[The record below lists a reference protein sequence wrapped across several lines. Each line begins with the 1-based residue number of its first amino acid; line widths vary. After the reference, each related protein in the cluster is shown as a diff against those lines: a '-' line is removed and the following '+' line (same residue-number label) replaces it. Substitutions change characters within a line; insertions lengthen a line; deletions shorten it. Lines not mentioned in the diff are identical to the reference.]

1 MKRYSNR
8 SNFSTLS
15 EINVTP
21 LLDLAFVLLII
32 FMITTPLLEN
42 SMNLV
47 IPSSSAANAPISKAQ
62 VQTISIDRDETI
74 RINNEIVEAD
84 SLAARLLELKRAN
97 PDVAIV
103 IRPDRELPVQKLV
116 TLMDSLQRAHI
127 TKVGIATNLM
137 LQGKHADG
145 AEIAGLDEL
154 LTELERNPRRELIL
168 DTTGSV
174 IYTGNNVLMR
184 LRRQMTIVY
193 LAASAQEQE
202 LLIERYLN
210 DPKPVLWRGAFQPKN
225 GETPHETVARCYPK
239 LVAARRQSY
248 EALAHCTL
256 PVADLHALSECS
268 EDPSGSAKAFLEMI
282 RAQLEKKSGRAS
294 AL

>member
-74 RINNEIVEAD
+74 RMNNEIVDPD

-103 IRPDRELPVQKLV
+103 IRPDRELPVQRLV
-116 TLMDSLQRAHI
+116 TLMDSLQRAQI
-127 TKVGIATNLM
+127 TKVGIAT
-137 LQGKHADG
+137 K
-145 AEIAGLDEL
+145 AE
-154 LTELERNPRRELIL
+154 
-168 DTTGSV
+168 S
-174 IYTGNNVLMR
+174 
-184 LRRQMTIVY
+184 
-193 LAASAQEQE
+193 
-202 LLIERYLN
+202 
-210 DPKPVLWRGAFQPKN
+210 K
-225 GETPHETVARCYPK
+225 
-239 LVAARRQSY
+239 
-248 EALAHCTL
+248 
-256 PVADLHALSECS
+256 
-268 EDPSGSAKAFLEMI
+268 
-282 RAQLEKKSGRAS
+282 
-294 AL
+294 

>member
-74 RINNEIVEAD
+74 RMNNETVDAD

-103 IRPDRELPVQKLV
+103 IRPDRESPVQKLV
-116 TLMDSLQRAHI
+116 TLMDSLQRAQI
-127 TKVGIATNLM
+127 TKVGIAT
-137 LQGKHADG
+137 K
-145 AEIAGLDEL
+145 AE
-154 LTELERNPRRELIL
+154 
-168 DTTGSV
+168 S
-174 IYTGNNVLMR
+174 
-184 LRRQMTIVY
+184 
-193 LAASAQEQE
+193 
-202 LLIERYLN
+202 
-210 DPKPVLWRGAFQPKN
+210 K
-225 GETPHETVARCYPK
+225 
-239 LVAARRQSY
+239 
-248 EALAHCTL
+248 
-256 PVADLHALSECS
+256 
-268 EDPSGSAKAFLEMI
+268 
-282 RAQLEKKSGRAS
+282 
-294 AL
+294 